1 MARRFLTVRDMEEM
15 AARGITRVE
24 VDDSMT
30 VTDAGRDRARAL
42 GIALAPVARTGAPAP
57 APALND
63 SLHTR
68 VRSAVIAQLGG
79 TPENLDAIITR
90 VLAGMKVSD

>member
-15 AARGITRVE
+15 AARGIMRVDI
-24 VDDSMT
+24 DDSMT

-42 GIALAPVARTGAPAP
+42 GIALAPVATAGALAPAP
-57 APALND
+57 SD

>member
-15 AARGITRVE
+15 AARGITRVDI
-24 VDDSMT
+24 DDSMT

-42 GIALAPVARTGAPAP
+42 GIALAPVAKTGAPAP
-57 APALND
+57 LLNE

>member
-15 AARGITRVE
+15 AARGIKRLDI
-24 VDDSMT
+24 DDSMT

-42 GIALAPVARTGAPAP
+42 GIALAPVATAGAPAP
-57 APALND
+57 APND